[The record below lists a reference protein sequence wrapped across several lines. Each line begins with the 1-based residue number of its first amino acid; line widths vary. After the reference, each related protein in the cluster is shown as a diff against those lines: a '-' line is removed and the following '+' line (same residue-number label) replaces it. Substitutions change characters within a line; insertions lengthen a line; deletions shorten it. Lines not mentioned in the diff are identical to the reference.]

1 MAGVKSDVF
10 GDPLIKLHAIRGTN
24 RDAEKT
30 PAKINLPTADTENL
44 VIEDL
49 DTDSVNEPTLVP
61 DMEHHTPEGP
71 QTPLVIQP

>member
-1 MAGVKSDVF
+1 MPK
-10 GDPLIKLHAIRGTN
+10 
-24 RDAEKT
+24 KT
-30 PAKINLPTADTENL
+30 PAQINLPTADTENL

-61 DMEHHTPEGP
+61 DLEHYTPEGP

>member
-30 PAKINLPTADTENL
+30 PAQINPPTADTENL

-61 DMEHHTPEGP
+61 YTEHHPPEGP